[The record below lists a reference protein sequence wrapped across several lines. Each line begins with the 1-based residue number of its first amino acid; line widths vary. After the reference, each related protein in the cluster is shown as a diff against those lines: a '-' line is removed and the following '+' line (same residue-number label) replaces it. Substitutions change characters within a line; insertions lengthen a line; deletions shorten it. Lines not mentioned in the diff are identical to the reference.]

1 MVTTLTDDLFSP
13 EVVQDPYTYFA
24 RMREEDPVHWN
35 NPYQLWVISKYK
47 DLVWVTRRPELF
59 SSEVFHRDP
68 LPPYPEIDESDM
80 GLYEYVKEFF
90 AQWFI
95 QHDRKE
101 VTQHDEGPDH
111 TDMRK
116 VIHGYFN
123 PKSMELWRPLVQSA
137 INQLLDEAEERGHM
151 DVMRDYAT
159 PLPLLVIA
167 AMMGIETS
175 DRQFIRS
182 LAEKL
187 LFIGRGSADRMQ
199 PLTEGIIGLQE
210 YLRPMV
216 SERIKNP
223 NGDLLDRMT
232 DAYRVGVMD
241 EEQVVANAIL
251 LLLAGHETTINLI
264 CNGTRAFMTHPDQ
277 WELMK
282 ADPGRPYDS
291 RHRRMPALRTRPSSQ
306 FSGFPV
312 RKWSSPA
319 STSQRTSGCGG
330 SSPAPTATPEVFD
343 RPDDFNVE
351 RYPNPHVAF
360 GSGIHH
366 CLGATL
372 ARLEGQEAFKTLAQ
386 RFPNLNLGCDPRRPD
401 LHLQH
406 RLPHTGA
413 PAGEPV
419 VKRQRIGSKRRIDDR
434 SGLISP
440 LRSGFCLTPR
450 YVHQYITG
458 VHLERHGLR
467 AVERQPGYTT
477 LPQGG

>member
-13 EVVQDPYTYFA
+13 EVIHDPYTYFA

-35 NPYQLWVISKYK
+35 APYKLWVISKYK

-68 LPPYPEIDESDM
+68 LPPYPDIDESDM

-95 QHDRKE
+95 QHDRRAVSAYE
-101 VTQHDEGPDH
+101 SIREHGGPDH

-123 PKSMELWRPLVQSA
+123 PKAMELWRPLVQSA
-137 INQLLDEAEERGHM
+137 INQLLDEAEDRGHM

-187 LFIGRGSADRMQ
+187 LFIGRGNQDRMQ
-199 PLTEGIIGLQE
+199 PLTEGIMGLQE

-216 SERIKNP
+216 AERIKNP

-282 ADPGRPYDS
+282 SDPEGRMIRATEECLRYDPPVKS
-291 RHRRMPALRTRPSSQ
+291 IQRISGEELEFGGKQIEKNQRMRWFITGANRD
-306 FSGFPV
+306 
-312 RKWSSPA
+312 
-319 STSQRTSGCGG
+319 
-330 SSPAPTATPEVFD
+330 PEVFD
-343 RPDDFNVE
+343 RPDDFDIE

-386 RFPNLNLGCDPRRPD
+386 RFPNLNLGCDPED
-401 LHLQH
+401 LTYTSSIAFRTLEQ
-406 RLPHTGA
+406 LP
-413 PAGEPV
+413 V
-419 VKRQRIGSKRRIDDR
+419 N
-434 SGLISP
+434 
-440 LRSGFCLTPR
+440 LT
-450 YVHQYITG
+450 
-458 VHLERHGLR
+458 
-467 AVERQPGYTT
+467 
-477 LPQGG
+477 

>member
-35 NPYQLWVISKYK
+35 APYKLWVISKYK

-68 LPPYPEIDESDM
+68 LPPYPDIDESDM
-80 GLYEYVKEFF
+80 GLYEYVKQFF

-95 QHDRKE
+95 QHDRRAVSAYE
-101 VTQHDEGPDH
+101 SIREHGGPDH

-123 PKSMELWRPLVQSA
+123 PKAMELWRPLVQSA

-187 LFIGRGSADRMQ
+187 LFLGRGNTDRMQ
-199 PLTEGIIGLQE
+199 PLTEGIVGLQE

-216 SERIKNP
+216 AERIKNP

-282 ADPGRPYDS
+282 ADPDGRMIRATEECLRYDPPVKS
-291 RHRRMPALRTRPSSQ
+291 IQRISGEELEFGGKQIEKNQRMRWFITGANRD
-306 FSGFPV
+306 
-312 RKWSSPA
+312 
-319 STSQRTSGCGG
+319 
-330 SSPAPTATPEVFD
+330 PEVFD
-343 RPDDFNVE
+343 RPDDFDIE

-386 RFPNLNLGCDPRRPD
+386 RFPNLNLGCDPDD
-401 LHLQH
+401 LTYTSSIAFRTLEQ
-406 RLPHTGA
+406 LPVNLH
-413 PAGEPV
+413 
-419 VKRQRIGSKRRIDDR
+419 
-434 SGLISP
+434 
-440 LRSGFCLTPR
+440 
-450 YVHQYITG
+450 
-458 VHLERHGLR
+458 
-467 AVERQPGYTT
+467 
-477 LPQGG
+477 

>member
-13 EVVQDPYTYFA
+13 EVVNDPYTYFA

-35 NPYQLWVISKYK
+35 APYKLWVISKYK

-68 LPPYPEIDESDM
+68 LPPYPDIDESDM

-90 AQWFI
+90 AKWFI
-95 QHDRKE
+95 QHDRRAVSAYE
-101 VTQHDEGPDH
+101 SIREHGGPDH

-123 PKSMELWRPLVQSA
+123 PKAMELWRPLVQSA
-137 INQLLDEAEERGHM
+137 INQLLDEAEDRGHM

-187 LFIGRGSADRMQ
+187 LFIGRGNNDRMQ
-199 PLTEGIIGLQE
+199 PLTEGIMGLQE

-216 SERIKNP
+216 TERIKNP

-282 ADPGRPYDS
+282 SDPEGRMIRATEECLRYDPPVKS
-291 RHRRMPALRTRPSSQ
+291 IQRISGEEMEFGGKQIEKNQRMRWFITGANRD
-306 FSGFPV
+306 
-312 RKWSSPA
+312 
-319 STSQRTSGCGG
+319 
-330 SSPAPTATPEVFD
+330 PEVFD
-343 RPDDFNVE
+343 RPDDFDIE

-372 ARLEGQEAFKTLAQ
+372 ARLEGQEAFKRLAQ
-386 RFPNLNLGCDPRRPD
+386 RFPNVNLSCDPED
-401 LHLQH
+401 LTYTSSIAFRTLEQ
-406 RLPHTGA
+406 LP
-413 PAGEPV
+413 V
-419 VKRQRIGSKRRIDDR
+419 NLS
-434 SGLISP
+434 
-440 LRSGFCLTPR
+440 
-450 YVHQYITG
+450 
-458 VHLERHGLR
+458 
-467 AVERQPGYTT
+467 
-477 LPQGG
+477 

>member
-1 MVTTLTDDLFSP
+1 MVTTFNEDLFSP
-13 EVVQDPYTYFA
+13 EVVQDPYSYFG

-35 NPYQLWVISKYK
+35 DPYKLWVISKYK

-68 LPPYPEIDESDM
+68 LPPYPDIDESDM
-80 GLYEYVKEFF
+80 GLYEYVKDFF
-90 AQWFI
+90 SQWFI

-101 VTQHDEGPDH
+101 VSVHEGPDH

-116 VIHGYFN
+116 VIHGYFT
-123 PKSMELWRPLVQSA
+123 PKAMELWRPLVQSA

-167 AMMGIETS
+167 AMMGIETT

-187 LFIGRGSADRMQ
+187 LFIGRGNNDRMQ
-199 PLTEGIIGLQE
+199 PLTEGIMGLQE

-216 SERIKNP
+216 TERIKNP

-232 DAYRVGVMD
+232 DAYRVGVMN
-241 EEQVVANAIL
+241 EEQVVANSIL

-277 WELMK
+277 WELFK
-282 ADPGRPYDS
+282 SDPNARMIRATEECLRYDPPVKS
-291 RHRRMPALRTRPSSQ
+291 ITRIAGDTIDLGGKQINRDERMRW
-306 FSGFPV
+306 FV
-312 RKWSSPA
+312 
-319 STSQRTSGCGG
+319 TSANRD
-330 SSPAPTATPEVFD
+330 PEVFD
-343 RPDDFNVE
+343 RPDDFDIE

-372 ARLEGQEAFKTLAQ
+372 ARLEGQEAFKALAE
-386 RFPNLNLGCDPRRPD
+386 RFPNVNLGADPAD
-401 LHLQH
+401 LTYTSSITFRTLEQS
-406 RLPHTGA
+406 A
-413 PAGEPV
+413 SEPFV
-419 VKRQRIGSKRRIDDR
+419 
-434 SGLISP
+434 
-440 LRSGFCLTPR
+440 T
-450 YVHQYITG
+450 IT
-458 VHLERHGLR
+458 VN
-467 AVERQPGYTT
+467 
-477 LPQGG
+477 

>member
-68 LPPYPEIDESDM
+68 LPPYPDIDESDM
-80 GLYEYVKEFF
+80 GLYEYVKDFF

-101 VTQHDEGPDH
+101 VTQHEGPDH

-123 PKSMELWRPLVQSA
+123 PKAMELWRPLVQSA

-199 PLTEGIIGLQE
+199 PLTEGIMGLQE

-216 SERIKNP
+216 AERIQNP

-282 ADPGRPYDS
+282 ADPAGRMIRATEECLRYDPPVKS
-291 RHRRMPALRTRPSSQ
+291 IQRISGEEMEFAGKHIAKNQRMRWFITGANRD
-306 FSGFPV
+306 
-312 RKWSSPA
+312 
-319 STSQRTSGCGG
+319 
-330 SSPAPTATPEVFD
+330 PEVFD

-386 RFPNLNLGCDPRRPD
+386 RFPNLNLGCDPDD
-401 LHLQH
+401 LTYTSSIAFRTLE
-406 RLPHTGA
+406 RLP
-413 PAGEPV
+413 V
-419 VKRQRIGSKRRIDDR
+419 NLS
-434 SGLISP
+434 
-440 LRSGFCLTPR
+440 
-450 YVHQYITG
+450 
-458 VHLERHGLR
+458 
-467 AVERQPGYTT
+467 
-477 LPQGG
+477 

>member
-1 MVTTLTDDLFSP
+1 MATTFNEDLFSP
-13 EVVQDPYTYFA
+13 EVVQDPYSYFG

-35 NPYQLWVISKYK
+35 DPYKLWVISKYK

-59 SSEVFHRDP
+59 SSEVFNRDP
-68 LPPYPEIDESDM
+68 LPPYPDIDESDM
-80 GLYEYVKEFF
+80 GLYEYVKDFF
-90 AQWFI
+90 SQWFI

-101 VTQHDEGPDH
+101 VSVHEGPDH

-116 VIHGYFN
+116 VIHGYFT
-123 PKSMELWRPLVQSA
+123 PKAMELWRPLVQSA

-167 AMMGIETS
+167 AMMGIETT

-187 LFIGRGSADRMQ
+187 LFIGRGNNDRMQ
-199 PLTEGIIGLQE
+199 PLTEGIMGLQE

-216 SERIKNP
+216 TERIKNP

-232 DAYRVGVMD
+232 DAYRVGVMN
-241 EEQVVANAIL
+241 EEQVVANSIL

-277 WELMK
+277 WELFK
-282 ADPGRPYDS
+282 SDPNARMIRATEECLRYDPPVKS
-291 RHRRMPALRTRPSSQ
+291 ITRIAGDTIELGGKQINRDERMRW
-306 FSGFPV
+306 FV
-312 RKWSSPA
+312 
-319 STSQRTSGCGG
+319 TSANRD
-330 SSPAPTATPEVFD
+330 PEVFD
-343 RPDDFNVE
+343 RPDDFDIE

-372 ARLEGQEAFKTLAQ
+372 ARLEGQEAFKTLAE
-386 RFPNLNLGCDPRRPD
+386 RFPNVNLAADPAD
-401 LHLQH
+401 LTYTSSITFRTLEQ
-406 RLPHTGA
+406 LP
-413 PAGEPV
+413 V
-419 VKRQRIGSKRRIDDR
+419 NLS
-434 SGLISP
+434 
-440 LRSGFCLTPR
+440 
-450 YVHQYITG
+450 
-458 VHLERHGLR
+458 
-467 AVERQPGYTT
+467 
-477 LPQGG
+477 

>member
-24 RMREEDPVHWN
+24 RMRDEDPVHWN
-35 NPYQLWVISKYK
+35 APYKLWVISKYK

-68 LPPYPEIDESDM
+68 LPPYPDIDESDM
-80 GLYEYVKEFF
+80 GLYEYVKQFF

-95 QHDRKE
+95 QHDRRAVSAYE
-101 VTQHDEGPDH
+101 SIREHGGPDH

-123 PKSMELWRPLVQSA
+123 PKAMELWRPLVQSA

-187 LFIGRGSADRMQ
+187 LFLGRGNTDRMQ
-199 PLTEGIIGLQE
+199 PLTEGIMGLQE

-216 SERIKNP
+216 AERIKNP

-282 ADPGRPYDS
+282 ADPEGRMIRATEECLRYDPPVKS
-291 RHRRMPALRTRPSSQ
+291 IQRISGEPLEFGGKQIEKDQRMRWFITGANRD
-306 FSGFPV
+306 
-312 RKWSSPA
+312 
-319 STSQRTSGCGG
+319 
-330 SSPAPTATPEVFD
+330 PEVFD
-343 RPDDFNVE
+343 RPDDFDIE

-386 RFPNLNLGCDPRRPD
+386 RFPNLNLGCDPDD
-401 LHLQH
+401 LTYTSSIAFRTLEQ
-406 RLPHTGA
+406 LP
-413 PAGEPV
+413 V
-419 VKRQRIGSKRRIDDR
+419 N
-434 SGLISP
+434 
-440 LRSGFCLTPR
+440 LT
-450 YVHQYITG
+450 
-458 VHLERHGLR
+458 
-467 AVERQPGYTT
+467 
-477 LPQGG
+477 

>member
-35 NPYQLWVISKYK
+35 APYKLWVISKYK

-68 LPPYPEIDESDM
+68 LPPYPDIDESDM
-80 GLYEYVKEFF
+80 GLYEYVKQFF

-95 QHDRKE
+95 QHDRRAVSAYE
-101 VTQHDEGPDH
+101 SIREHGGPDH

-123 PKSMELWRPLVQSA
+123 PKAMELWRPLVQSA

-187 LFIGRGSADRMQ
+187 LFLGRGNTDRMQ
-199 PLTEGIIGLQE
+199 PLTEGIVGLQE

-216 SERIKNP
+216 AERIKNP

-282 ADPGRPYDS
+282 ADPEGRMIRATEECLRYDPPVKS
-291 RHRRMPALRTRPSSQ
+291 IQRISGEELEFGGKQIEKNQRMRWFITGANRD
-306 FSGFPV
+306 
-312 RKWSSPA
+312 
-319 STSQRTSGCGG
+319 
-330 SSPAPTATPEVFD
+330 PEVFD
-343 RPDDFNVE
+343 RPDDFDIE

-386 RFPNLNLGCDPRRPD
+386 RFPNLNLGCDPDD
-401 LHLQH
+401 LTYTSSIAFRTLEQ
-406 RLPHTGA
+406 LPVNLH
-413 PAGEPV
+413 
-419 VKRQRIGSKRRIDDR
+419 
-434 SGLISP
+434 
-440 LRSGFCLTPR
+440 
-450 YVHQYITG
+450 
-458 VHLERHGLR
+458 
-467 AVERQPGYTT
+467 
-477 LPQGG
+477 

>member
-24 RMREEDPVHWN
+24 RMREEDPIHWN
-35 NPYQLWVISKYK
+35 APYKLWVISKYK

-68 LPPYPEIDESDM
+68 LPPYPNIDESDM
-80 GLYEYVKEFF
+80 GLYEYVKQFF

-95 QHDRKE
+95 QHDRKG
-101 VTQHDEGPDH
+101 VTQHEGPDH

-123 PKSMELWRPLVQSA
+123 PKAMELWRPLVQSA
-137 INQLLDEAEERGHM
+137 INQLLDEAEDRGYM

-187 LFIGRGSADRMQ
+187 LFLGRGNTDRMQ
-199 PLTEGIIGLQE
+199 PLTEGIMGLQE

-216 SERIKNP
+216 AERIKNP

-277 WELMK
+277 WALMK
-282 ADPGRPYDS
+282 SDPEGRMIRATEECLRYDPPVKS
-291 RHRRMPALRTRPSSQ
+291 IQRISGEGVELGGKHIQPNQRMRWFITGANRD
-306 FSGFPV
+306 
-312 RKWSSPA
+312 
-319 STSQRTSGCGG
+319 
-330 SSPAPTATPEVFD
+330 PEVFD
-343 RPDDFNVE
+343 RPDDFDIE

-386 RFPNLNLGCDPRRPD
+386 RFPNLSLGCDPED
-401 LHLQH
+401 LTYTSSIAFRTLEQ
-406 RLPHTGA
+406 LP
-413 PAGEPV
+413 V
-419 VKRQRIGSKRRIDDR
+419 NLS
-434 SGLISP
+434 
-440 LRSGFCLTPR
+440 
-450 YVHQYITG
+450 
-458 VHLERHGLR
+458 
-467 AVERQPGYTT
+467 
-477 LPQGG
+477 

>member
-1 MVTTLTDDLFSP
+1 MVTTFNENLFSP
-13 EVVQDPYTYFA
+13 EVVQDPYTYFG

-35 NPYQLWVISKYK
+35 NPYKLWVITKYK

-68 LPPYPEIDESDM
+68 LPPYPDIDESDM

-90 AQWFI
+90 SQWFI

-101 VTQHDEGPDH
+101 VSVHSGPDH

-199 PLTEGIIGLQE
+199 PLTEGIMGLQE

-216 SERIKNP
+216 SERINNP

-232 DAYRVGVMD
+232 DAYRAGVMD

-277 WELMK
+277 WELFK
-282 ADPGRPYDS
+282 TDPAGRMIRATEECLRYDPPVKS
-291 RHRRMPALRTRPSSQ
+291 ITRIASDHIELGGKDINRDERMRW
-306 FSGFPV
+306 FV
-312 RKWSSPA
+312 
-319 STSQRTSGCGG
+319 TSANRD
-330 SSPAPTATPEVFD
+330 PEVFD
-343 RPDDFNVE
+343 RPDDFDIE

-372 ARLEGQEAFKTLAQ
+372 ARLEGQEAFKTIAE
-386 RFPNLNLGCDPRRPD
+386 RYPNLNMGCDPDD
-401 LHLQH
+401 LTYTSSITFRTLE
-406 RLPHTGA
+406 RLP
-413 PAGEPV
+413 V
-419 VKRQRIGSKRRIDDR
+419 NLS
-434 SGLISP
+434 
-440 LRSGFCLTPR
+440 
-450 YVHQYITG
+450 
-458 VHLERHGLR
+458 
-467 AVERQPGYTT
+467 
-477 LPQGG
+477 

>member
-1 MVTTLTDDLFSP
+1 MVTTFNEDLFSP
-13 EVVQDPYTYFA
+13 EVVQDPYSYFG

-35 NPYQLWVISKYK
+35 DPYKLWVISKYK

-68 LPPYPEIDESDM
+68 LPPYPDIDESDM
-80 GLYEYVKEFF
+80 GLYEYVKDFF
-90 AQWFI
+90 SQWFI

-101 VTQHDEGPDH
+101 VSVHEGPDH

-116 VIHGYFN
+116 VIHGYFT
-123 PKSMELWRPLVQSA
+123 PKAMELWRPLVQSA

-167 AMMGIETS
+167 AMMGIETT

-187 LFIGRGSADRMQ
+187 LFIGRGNNDRMQ
-199 PLTEGIIGLQE
+199 PLTEGIMGLQE

-216 SERIKNP
+216 TERIKNP

-232 DAYRVGVMD
+232 DAYRVGVMN
-241 EEQVVANAIL
+241 EEQVVANSIL

-277 WELMK
+277 WELFK
-282 ADPGRPYDS
+282 SDPNARMIRATEECLRYDPPVKS
-291 RHRRMPALRTRPSSQ
+291 ITRIAGDTIELGGKQINRDERMRW
-306 FSGFPV
+306 FV
-312 RKWSSPA
+312 
-319 STSQRTSGCGG
+319 TSANRD
-330 SSPAPTATPEVFD
+330 PEVFD
-343 RPDDFNVE
+343 RPEDFDIE

-372 ARLEGQEAFKTLAQ
+372 ARLEGQEAFKALAE
-386 RFPNLNLGCDPRRPD
+386 RFPNVNLAADPAD
-401 LHLQH
+401 LTYTSSITFRTLEHL
-406 RLPHTGA
+406 
-413 PAGEPV
+413 PV
-419 VKRQRIGSKRRIDDR
+419 NLS
-434 SGLISP
+434 
-440 LRSGFCLTPR
+440 
-450 YVHQYITG
+450 
-458 VHLERHGLR
+458 
-467 AVERQPGYTT
+467 
-477 LPQGG
+477 

>member
-35 NPYQLWVISKYK
+35 APYKLWVISKYK
-47 DLVWVTRRPELF
+47 DLIWVTRRPEMF
-59 SSEVFHRDP
+59 SSEVFYRDP
-68 LPPYPEIDESDM
+68 LPPYPDIDESDM
-80 GLYEYVKEFF
+80 GLYEYVKQFF

-95 QHDRKE
+95 QHDRRAVSAYE
-101 VTQHDEGPDH
+101 SIREHGGPDH

-123 PKSMELWRPLVQSA
+123 PKAMELWRPLVQSA

-187 LFIGRGSADRMQ
+187 LFLGRGNTDRMQ
-199 PLTEGIIGLQE
+199 PLTEGIMGLQE

-216 SERIKNP
+216 AERIKNP

-282 ADPGRPYDS
+282 ADPEGRMIRATEECLRYDPPVKS
-291 RHRRMPALRTRPSSQ
+291 IQRISGEALEFGGKQIDRNQRMRWFITGANRD
-306 FSGFPV
+306 
-312 RKWSSPA
+312 
-319 STSQRTSGCGG
+319 
-330 SSPAPTATPEVFD
+330 PEVFD
-343 RPDDFNVE
+343 RPDDFDIE

-386 RFPNLNLGCDPRRPD
+386 RFPNLNLGCDPDD
-401 LHLQH
+401 LTYTSSIAFRTLEQ
-406 RLPHTGA
+406 LPVNLH
-413 PAGEPV
+413 
-419 VKRQRIGSKRRIDDR
+419 
-434 SGLISP
+434 
-440 LRSGFCLTPR
+440 
-450 YVHQYITG
+450 
-458 VHLERHGLR
+458 
-467 AVERQPGYTT
+467 
-477 LPQGG
+477 

>member
-13 EVVQDPYTYFA
+13 EVVNDPYTYFA

-35 NPYQLWVISKYK
+35 APYKLWVISKYK

-68 LPPYPEIDESDM
+68 LPPYPDIDESDM

-90 AQWFI
+90 AKWFI
-95 QHDRKE
+95 QHDRRAVSAYE
-101 VTQHDEGPDH
+101 SIREHGGPDH

-123 PKSMELWRPLVQSA
+123 PKAMELWRPLVQSA
-137 INQLLDEAEERGHM
+137 INQLLDEAEDRGHM

-187 LFIGRGSADRMQ
+187 LFIGRGNNDRMQ
-199 PLTEGIIGLQE
+199 PLTEGIMGLQE

-216 SERIKNP
+216 TERIKNP

-282 ADPGRPYDS
+282 SDPEGRMIRATEECLRYDPPVKS
-291 RHRRMPALRTRPSSQ
+291 IQRISGEEMEFGGKQIEKNQRMRWFITGANRD
-306 FSGFPV
+306 
-312 RKWSSPA
+312 
-319 STSQRTSGCGG
+319 
-330 SSPAPTATPEVFD
+330 PEVFD
-343 RPDDFNVE
+343 RPDDFDIE

-372 ARLEGQEAFKTLAQ
+372 ARLEGQEAFKRLAQ
-386 RFPNLNLGCDPRRPD
+386 RFPNVNLACDPED
-401 LHLQH
+401 LTYTSSIAFRTLEQ
-406 RLPHTGA
+406 LP
-413 PAGEPV
+413 V
-419 VKRQRIGSKRRIDDR
+419 NLS
-434 SGLISP
+434 
-440 LRSGFCLTPR
+440 
-450 YVHQYITG
+450 
-458 VHLERHGLR
+458 
-467 AVERQPGYTT
+467 
-477 LPQGG
+477 

>member
-1 MVTTLTDDLFSP
+1 MVTTFNEDLFSP
-13 EVVQDPYTYFA
+13 EVVQDPYSYFG

-35 NPYQLWVISKYK
+35 DPYKLWVISKYK

-68 LPPYPEIDESDM
+68 LPPYPDIDESDM
-80 GLYEYVKEFF
+80 GLYEYVKDFF
-90 AQWFI
+90 SQWFI

-101 VTQHDEGPDH
+101 VSVHEGPDH

-116 VIHGYFN
+116 VIHGYFT
-123 PKSMELWRPLVQSA
+123 PKAMELWRPLVQSA

-167 AMMGIETS
+167 AMMGIETT

-187 LFIGRGSADRMQ
+187 LFIGRGNNDRMQ
-199 PLTEGIIGLQE
+199 PLTEGIMGLQE

-216 SERIKNP
+216 TERIKNP

-232 DAYRVGVMD
+232 DAYRVGVMN
-241 EEQVVANAIL
+241 EEQVVANSIL

-277 WELMK
+277 WELFK
-282 ADPGRPYDS
+282 SDPNARMIRATEECLRYDPPVKS
-291 RHRRMPALRTRPSSQ
+291 ITRIAGDTIDLGGKQINRDERMRW
-306 FSGFPV
+306 FV
-312 RKWSSPA
+312 
-319 STSQRTSGCGG
+319 TSANRD
-330 SSPAPTATPEVFD
+330 PEVFD
-343 RPDDFNVE
+343 RPDDFDIE

-372 ARLEGQEAFKTLAQ
+372 ARLEGQEAFKALAE
-386 RFPNLNLGCDPRRPD
+386 RFPNVNLAADPAD
-401 LHLQH
+401 LTYTSSITFRTLEQ
-406 RLPHTGA
+406 LP
-413 PAGEPV
+413 V
-419 VKRQRIGSKRRIDDR
+419 NLS
-434 SGLISP
+434 
-440 LRSGFCLTPR
+440 
-450 YVHQYITG
+450 
-458 VHLERHGLR
+458 
-467 AVERQPGYTT
+467 
-477 LPQGG
+477 

>member
-1 MVTTLTDDLFSP
+1 MVTTFNEDLFSP
-13 EVVQDPYTYFA
+13 EVVQDPYSYFG

-35 NPYQLWVISKYK
+35 DPYKLWVISKYK

-59 SSEVFHRDP
+59 SSEVFNRDP
-68 LPPYPEIDESDM
+68 LPPYPDIDESDM
-80 GLYEYVKEFF
+80 GLYEYVKDFF
-90 AQWFI
+90 SQWFI

-101 VTQHDEGPDH
+101 VSVHEGPDH

-116 VIHGYFN
+116 VIHGYFT
-123 PKSMELWRPLVQSA
+123 PKAMELWRPLVQSA

-167 AMMGIETS
+167 AMMGIETT

-187 LFIGRGSADRMQ
+187 LFIGRGNNDRMQ
-199 PLTEGIIGLQE
+199 PLTEGIMGLQE

-216 SERIKNP
+216 TERIKNP

-232 DAYRVGVMD
+232 DAYRVGVMN
-241 EEQVVANAIL
+241 EEQVVANSIL

-277 WELMK
+277 WELFK
-282 ADPGRPYDS
+282 SDPNARMIRATEECLRYDPPVKS
-291 RHRRMPALRTRPSSQ
+291 ITRIAGDTIELGGKQINRDERMRW
-306 FSGFPV
+306 FV
-312 RKWSSPA
+312 
-319 STSQRTSGCGG
+319 TSANRD
-330 SSPAPTATPEVFD
+330 PEVFD
-343 RPDDFNVE
+343 RPDDFDIE

-372 ARLEGQEAFKTLAQ
+372 ARLEGQEAFKALAE
-386 RFPNLNLGCDPRRPD
+386 RFPNVNLAADPAD
-401 LHLQH
+401 LTYTSSITFRTLE
-406 RLPHTGA
+406 RLP
-413 PAGEPV
+413 V
-419 VKRQRIGSKRRIDDR
+419 NLS
-434 SGLISP
+434 
-440 LRSGFCLTPR
+440 
-450 YVHQYITG
+450 
-458 VHLERHGLR
+458 
-467 AVERQPGYTT
+467 
-477 LPQGG
+477 